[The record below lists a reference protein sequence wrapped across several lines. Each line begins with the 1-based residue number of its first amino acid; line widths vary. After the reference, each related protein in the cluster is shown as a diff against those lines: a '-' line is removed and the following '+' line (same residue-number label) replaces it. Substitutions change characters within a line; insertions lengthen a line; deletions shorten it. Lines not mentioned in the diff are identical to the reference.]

1 MTKKQIGSEPIY
13 DARALGTPRMLV
25 LGLQHMFAMFGATV
39 LVPALTGLDVA
50 TTLLFAGLGTLLFHL
65 LTKGKVPAFL
75 GSSFAFIGGYQAIAP
90 NKEPELLVYACVG
103 VAAAG
108 LMYVVLSALFKAFGV
123 KKVMRFFPPIVTGP
137 IIIAIGLTLSSSA
150 ITNCS
155 ANWLV
160 AIVAIAIVIG
170 FNMWGKG
177 MTKIIPILLGVLGS
191 YVFALIV
198 DPAARAH
205 VVETV
210 SEAAW
215 IGLPVHGERTVFSL
229 FGNADFNAGL
239 LVSAIFTIVPLSL
252 ATMVEHIGDVCAISS
267 TVEKN
272 YMVDPGFHRTLLGDG
287 LATSLAALFGAPAN
301 TTYGENTGVL
311 ALTRVYDPAVIRIAA
326 VFAVVVSFC
335 PKFAALV
342 SAMPTATIGGV
353 SLVLYG
359 MISAVGV
366 RNVVEN
372 NVNFSNTRNIIIAAL
387 ILVLAIGITYTAPI
401 KIGIVSFS
409 GLAVASI
416 VGIALNAILPGKD
429 YEFVQEDKGSTSVDF
444 KDGLYR
450 PAALLFR
457 RLPLAA
463 PRLVWAGRCYLLHAG
478 IRYPHRRHSRCS
490 DQKKYRQLRES
501 ESGVAFSIEA

>member
-160 AIVAIAIVIG
+160 AVVAIAIVIG

-191 YVFALIV
+191 YVFALII

-205 VVETV
+205 VAETV

-287 LATSLAALFGAPAN
+287 LATISRRALRRPRQHH
-301 TTYGENTGVL
+301 L
-311 ALTRVYDPAVIRIAA
+311 RRKHRRSCPDPCIR
-326 VFAVVVSFC
+326 
-335 PKFAALV
+335 P
-342 SAMPTATIGGV
+342 
-353 SLVLYG
+353 
-359 MISAVGV
+359 
-366 RNVVEN
+366 
-372 NVNFSNTRNIIIAAL
+372 
-387 ILVLAIGITYTAPI
+387 
-401 KIGIVSFS
+401 
-409 GLAVASI
+409 
-416 VGIALNAILPGKD
+416 
-429 YEFVQEDKGSTSVDF
+429 
-444 KDGLYR
+444 
-450 PAALLFR
+450 R
-457 RLPLAA
+457 R
-463 PRLVWAGRCYLLHAG
+463 H
-478 IRYPHRRHSRCS
+478 PHRCGICGRRVLLPEVRRSRLAQCPPPRS
-490 DQKKYRQLRES
+490 AACPS
-501 ESGVAFSIEA
+501 SSMA